1 MRQKLTEYEK
11 YANQVVINSPVE
23 WKVNLALLTIEWC
36 HRF

>member
-23 WKVNLALLTIEWC
+23 WKVSSVD
-36 HRF
+36 HRMVS